1 MNQNTNKMPQSS
13 ETELLWYNLTL
24 KDTSLSLPITST
36 LDMVT
41 IMLIHTN
48 KSNMV
53 MILMIGTGSISVT
66 LDLLNK
72 PLPI

>member
-1 MNQNTNKMPQSS
+1 M
-13 ETELLWYNLTL
+13 L

-36 LDMVT
+36 SDMVT

-53 MILMIGTGSISVT
+53 MILMIGIGSISVT
-66 LDLLNK
+66 LELTNK
-72 PLPI
+72 PLLT